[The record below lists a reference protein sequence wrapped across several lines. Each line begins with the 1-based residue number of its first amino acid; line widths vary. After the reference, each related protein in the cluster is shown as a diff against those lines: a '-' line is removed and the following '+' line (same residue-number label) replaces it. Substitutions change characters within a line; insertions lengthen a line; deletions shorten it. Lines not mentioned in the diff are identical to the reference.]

1 MNKKMFLSALAA
13 LIVVCSTGISYAQE
27 ATLDDKAQ
35 AVMQEKRG
43 HFAPPSKH
51 KFKHQGPSKAE
62 LEAKRVEFE
71 KRLNLTEEQ
80 KLKIEANKQKDKEK
94 MKPLFEEM
102 KAKRGELRSI
112 RLNPALSDL
121 EKSKKSAVIE
131 KDLIDLRVKAD
142 ELRSNNMKNFEN
154 ILTKEQKVEF
164 AKIKEEQK
172 KEMEKRRK
180 DFEDKKRMNG
190 PKPPIGIPVQ
200 PKPIP
205 IQK

>member
-13 LIVVCSTGISYAQE
+13 LIVVCSTGVSYAQDVLFE
-27 ATLDDKAQ
+27 DKAQ
-35 AVMQEKRG
+35 PVMQENRR

-62 LEAKRVEFE
+62 IEAKKLEFE

-80 KLKIEANKQKDKEK
+80 KLQIEKNKQKDKEK
-94 MKPLFEEM
+94 IKPLYEEM
-102 KAKRGELRSI
+102 KVKRGELRSI
-112 RLNPALSDL
+112 RLNPSLSEL

-131 KDLIDLRVKAD
+131 KELIDLRVKAD
-142 ELRSNNMKNFEN
+142 ELRVNNMKNFEN
-154 ILTKEQKVEF
+154 ILTKEQKMEF

-172 KEMEKRRK
+172 KEMEERK
-180 DFEDKKRMNG
+180 MKFHSDKKL
-190 PKPPIGIPVQ
+190 PPYMKKEVNPDVI
-200 PKPIP
+200 K

>member
-13 LIVVCSTGISYAQE
+13 LIVVCSTGVSYAQDVLFE
-27 ATLDDKAQ
+27 DKAQ
-35 AVMQEKRG
+35 PVMQENRR

-62 LEAKRVEFE
+62 IEAKKLEFE

-80 KLKIEANKQKDKEK
+80 KLQIEKNKQKDKEK
-94 MKPLFEEM
+94 IKPLFEEM
-102 KAKRGELRSI
+102 KVKRGELRSI
-112 RLNPALSDL
+112 RLNPSLSEL

-131 KDLIDLRVKAD
+131 KELIDLRVKAD
-142 ELRSNNMKNFEN
+142 ELRVNNMKNFEN
-154 ILTKEQKVEF
+154 ILTKEQKMEF

-172 KEMEKRRK
+172 KEMEERK
-180 DFEDKKRMNG
+180 MKFHSDKKL
-190 PKPPIGIPVQ
+190 PPYMKKEVNPDVI
-200 PKPIP
+200 K